1 MQGMSL
7 LPYQSIPV
15 GTLQCPGAVPNCAPF
30 LPQARPN
37 VGSRSHG
44 MNSDPST
51 TDMVHLGVPF
61 GPSFPSVAG
70 FFSTTSMPFLPV
82 NPYFDWRMPLSST
95 SVQSQLQPNSTQ
107 MSCTSKSPSS
117 IFEGT
122 DETVNEN

>member
-15 GTLQCPGAVPNCAPF
+15 GTLQCPGAVPNGAPF
-30 LPQARPN
+30 LPQARPK
-37 VGSRSHG
+37 VGLRSQG

-70 FFSTTSMPFLPV
+70 VFSTSMPFIPV
-82 NPYFDWRMPLSST
+82 NPYFDWRTPSSST
-95 SVQSQLQPNSTQ
+95 SGQSQLQPNSTQ
-107 MSCTSKSPSS
+107 TSYTSKSPSS
-117 IFEGT
+117 IFEET